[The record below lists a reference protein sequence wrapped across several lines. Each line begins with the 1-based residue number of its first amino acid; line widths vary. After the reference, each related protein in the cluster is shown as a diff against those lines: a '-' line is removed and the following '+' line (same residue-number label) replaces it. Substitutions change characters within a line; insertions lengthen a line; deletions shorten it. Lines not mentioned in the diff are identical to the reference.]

1 MFTTSRSESGARPQL
16 LVSNP
21 ARSYELLRGKIDA
34 AVARVLGSGWF
45 ILGKEVAAFEEE
57 FAEYLGCRHAIGVA
71 SGTDALR
78 VALIAS
84 GIGQGDEVITVANAG
99 DPTPMAI
106 WSVGAVPRLVD
117 VDPASYTMSVK
128 AAEAAIGPRTRALLP
143 VHLYGQPADLDALRH
158 LARSMRIRLIE
169 DACQAHGAEF
179 GGRRVG
185 TIGDFGCFSFYPTKN
200 LGALG
205 DGGMIV
211 TNDDELAERAR
222 LVREYGWTPRNHA
235 LVRGINSRLDE
246 LQAAILR
253 VKLPHLDDWNARRRE
268 IAERYRRCLLELATA
283 NAALTLPSDAP
294 NGHHVYHLYVVQTD
308 RRDEIRSELA
318 GRGVGTGIHYP
329 NPAHLQ
335 PAFADFWEVTP
346 RLPVTETL
354 AQRVLSLPM
363 FPEMTDDEVDRVAQE
378 IYRVW
383 TKQEN

>member
-1 MFTTSRSESGARPQL
+1 MFTTSRSENGTRPQL

-34 AVARVLGSGWF
+34 AIERVLGSGWF
-45 ILGKEVAAFEEE
+45 ILGKEVAAFEAE

-117 VDPASYTMSVK
+117 VDPASCTMSVK
-128 AAEAAIGPRTRALLP
+128 AAETAIGPRTRALLP
-143 VHLYGQPADLDALRH
+143 VHLYGQPADLDALSH
-158 LARSMRIRLIE
+158 LASSMRIRLIE
-169 DACQAHGAEF
+169 DACQAHGAEY

-185 TIGDFGCFSFYPTKN
+185 TVGDFGCFSFYPTKN

-222 LVREYGWTPRNHA
+222 LVREYGWKPRNHA

-246 LQAAILR
+246 LQAATLR
-253 VKLPHLDDWNARRRE
+253 VKLPHLDEWNARRRE

-283 NAALTLPSDAP
+283 NATLALPYDAP
-294 NGHHVYHLYVVQTD
+294 NCHHVYHLYVVQTD
-308 RRDEIRSELA
+308 RRDEIRSALA

-329 NPAHLQ
+329 NPTHLQ

-363 FPEMTDDEVDRVAQE
+363 FPEMTDDEVDLVANQLC
-378 IYRVW
+378 RVW

>member
-1 MFTTSRSESGARPQL
+1 ME
-16 LVSNP
+16 
-21 ARSYELLRGKIDA
+21 IDA
-34 AVARVLGSGWF
+34 AIERVLGSGWF
-45 ILGKEVAAFEEE
+45 ILGKEVAAFEAE
-57 FAEYLGCRHAIGVA
+57 FAAYLGCRHAIGVA

-117 VDPASYTMSVK
+117 VDPTSFLMSVE
-128 AAEAAIGPRTRALLP
+128 AAEKAIGPRTRALLP
-143 VHLYGQPADLDALRH
+143 VHLYGQPANLDALGQ
-158 LARSMRIRLIE
+158 LARSAGLRLIE
-169 DACQAHGAEF
+169 DACQAHGARYR
-179 GGRRVG
+179 GQTVG

-222 LVREYGWTPRNHA
+222 LVREYGWNPRNHA
-235 LVRGINSRLDE
+235 LIRGINSRLDE

-253 VKLPHLDDWNARRRE
+253 AKLPYLNQWNARRRG
-268 IAERYRRCLLELATA
+268 IAARYRRGLADLTTA
-283 NAALTLPSDAP
+283 RPALVLPDEPSDCQ
-294 NGHHVYHLYVVQTD
+294 HVYHLYVVQTD
-308 RRDEIRSELA
+308 RRDAMHAALA
-318 GRGVGTGIHYP
+318 SRGIGTGIHYP

-335 PAFADFWEVTP
+335 PAFEDFWDRTP
-346 RLPVTETL
+346 SLPVTETL

-363 FPEMTDDEVDRVAQE
+363 FPELTDGDVDRVVEEIHRAWTRQE
-378 IYRVW
+378 
-383 TKQEN
+383 E

>member
-1 MFTTSRSESGARPQL
+1 L
-16 LVSNP
+16 LASDP
-21 ARSYELLRGKIDA
+21 ARSYQFLQDEIDT
-34 AVARVLGSGWF
+34 AVERVLGSGWF
-45 ILGKEVAAFEEE
+45 ILGKEVAALEAE

-84 GIGQGDEVITVANAG
+84 GIGQGDEVVTVANAG

-117 VDPASYTMSVK
+117 VDPLSYTMSVT
-128 AAEAAIGPRTRALLP
+128 AAEKVIGPRTRALLP
-143 VHLYGQPADLDALRH
+143 VHLYGQPSSLDALSH
-158 LARSMRIRLIE
+158 LARSAGVRLIE

-179 GGRRVG
+179 EGQRVG

-211 TNDDELAERAR
+211 TNDDGLAERAR
-222 LVREYGWTPRNHA
+222 LVREYGWKPRNHA

-253 VKLPHLDDWNARRRE
+253 VKLPHLDEWNARRRD
-268 IAERYRRCLLELATA
+268 IAETYHRRLGGLATS
-283 NAALTLPSDAP
+283 NAALTLPSEATDR
-294 NGHHVYHLYVVQTD
+294 HHVYHLYVVQTD
-308 RRDEIRSELA
+308 RRDEIRTALA

-329 NPAHLQ
+329 NPTHLQ
-335 PAFADFWEVTP
+335 PAFEDFWEVKP
-346 RLPVTETL
+346 SLPVTETL
-354 AQRVLSLPM
+354 ARRVLSLPM
-363 FPEMTDDEVDRVAQE
+363 FPEMTDDEVDRVAE
-378 IYRVW
+378 EFHRVW